1 MVILRWKDK
10 MEMLQMCNLAGIL
23 LLLISS
29 WLHPVHV
36 SLLNIDLNTS
46 SGDISV
52 TFKFFSDD
60 FETIIYQRYGKQL
73 DIVNQTDP
81 GDQMQ
86 TINSYL
92 KETFHLEVNGTR
104 IEALKYDKN
113 EMNHEA
119 IWLFYN
125 GNYDGKMKSVSVN
138 YESMMDLFEDQTNL
152 VIVTYDDVQNGYR
165 LNNKN
170 REITFN
176 IK

>member
-1 MVILRWKDK
+1 
-10 MEMLQMCNLAGIL
+10 MCNFAGIF

-36 SLLNIDLNTS
+36 SLLNVDLNTN

-52 TFKFFSDD
+52 AFKFFSDD
-60 FETIIYQRYGKQL
+60 FETIIFQRYGTQL
-73 DIVNQTDP
+73 DIKNQTDP
-81 GDQMQ
+81 GDKIQS
-86 TINSYL
+86 INKYL
-92 KETFHLEVNGTR
+92 NETFKLEINGTR
-104 IEALKYDKN
+104 IEGWKYDRT
-113 EMNHEA
+113 EMNQQA

-125 GNYDGKMKSVSVN
+125 AGYNGKLKSVNVT

-152 VIVTYDDVQNGYR
+152 VIVAYDEVQNGYR

-170 REITFN
+170 RNISIN

>member
-1 MVILRWKDK
+1 
-10 MEMLQMCNLAGIL
+10 MEMLHMCNLAGIF

-36 SLLNIDLNTS
+36 SLLNVDLNTS
-46 SGDISV
+46 SGEISL

-81 GDQMQ
+81 GDQIQ
-86 TINSYL
+86 TINNYL
-92 KETFHLEVNGTR
+92 KETFRLEVNGTR
-104 IEALKYDKN
+104 IEAWKYDRN

-125 GNYDGKMKSVSVN
+125 GSYDGKMKSVSVN
-138 YESMMDLFEDQTNL
+138 YESMMDLFIDQTNL
-152 VIVTYDDVQNGYR
+152 VIVTYDGLQNGYR

-170 REITFN
+170 RQLTFN
-176 IK
+176 IKK